1 MKTSCWHFTKNDCCF
16 WSLYKNNRSV
26 LIKSKTEAFFL
37 SLNVGSFFFLW
48 CKYVCL
54 WQTKKNL
61 EYYFGERKNV
71 LWDCVLVEKRYN
83 TSAENNVL
91 REGVGSKKDIILRRT
106 KMFSETVFG
115 QKRYNTSPKK
125 KCFLRLCLV
134 EKRYN
139 TSLKKCSSMFYCCL
153 LPNKLFAST

>member
-26 LIKSKTEAFFL
+26 LIKSKTEVFF
-37 SLNVGSFFFLW
+37 SLLKFCFFFFFP
-48 CKYVCL
+48 VMQICL
-54 WQTKKNL
+54 PVANKKKH

-91 REGVGSKKDIILRRT
+91 REGVWSKKIYYCLHNSVTWD
-106 KMFSETVFG
+106 FFFG
-115 QKRYNTSPKK
+115 LQKKIFISMKK
-125 KCFLRLCLV
+125 KILLLREALQESKEARNV
-134 EKRYN
+134 Q
-139 TSLKKCSSMFYCCL
+139 TDFFQLKFSK
-153 LPNKLFAST
+153 NQWI